1 MQLPKAITLD
11 LDDTLWPIAP
21 TIRRAESIADDWFRR
36 EAPGVLEHYDAPRRA
51 GLRAAL
57 VAAHPQ
63 QAHDLGWLR
72 RRQFATMLETSG
84 HDPARADEV
93 YDLFIAARQDVE
105 LYPEA
110 LPALARLAARF
121 PIAAI
126 SNGNADLQ
134 RVGLAAYFRFG
145 LSASE
150 HGAAK
155 PDPGIYHAACRRLGL
170 APEDVLHVG
179 DDAHADVIGA
189 RRAGLRAV
197 WINRDGAAWSAGE
210 SAPDLVVSH
219 LAELADRL
227 LPAPADAG

>member
-21 TIRRAESIADDWFRR
+21 TIRRAEGIADDWFRR
-36 EAPGVLEHYDAPRRA
+36 EAPGVLEQYDSARRA
-51 GLRAAL
+51 SLRAAL

-84 HDPARADEV
+84 HDPQRAEEV
-93 YDLFIAARQDVE
+93 YALFIAARQDVE

-110 LPALARLAARF
+110 LSALTRLAAHF

-155 PDPGIYHAACRRLGL
+155 PDPGIYHAACRRLAV

-197 WINRDGAAWSAGE
+197 WLNRDGIAWSAGE
-210 SAPDLVVSH
+210 SAPDLVVRD

-227 LPAPADAG
+227 LHARHDAG